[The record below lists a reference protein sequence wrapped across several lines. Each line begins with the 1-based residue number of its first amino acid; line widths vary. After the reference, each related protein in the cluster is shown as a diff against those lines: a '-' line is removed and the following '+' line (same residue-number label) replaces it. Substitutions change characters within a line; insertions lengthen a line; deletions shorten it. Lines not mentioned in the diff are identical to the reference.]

1 VTEVGAIVEEIGNLD
16 FSEKPRVTVERLIA
30 LLKELTRAVF
40 VDERAPRVVE
50 LLGIE
55 HCVMSLLDTVPFRQY
70 AEAEEDVEWLLDR
83 WHATGEWLSA
93 QSEVDAKSLRDRLSE
108 SALILAI
115 DRVRL
120 LLPPE

>member
-1 VTEVGAIVEEIGNLD
+1 VTEIGAIVEEIGNLD

-40 VDERAPRVVE
+40 VDERAPRVIE

-55 HCVMSLLDTVPFRQY
+55 HCVMSLLDTVPFRHY

-83 WHATGEWLSA
+83 WHSTGEWLSA
-93 QSEVDAKSLRDRLSE
+93 QSEVDVKSLRDRLSE